1 MQTGVKLSGNGQA
14 PVQKYWKQL
23 MQMIQE
29 GEINP
34 LDMVTHRM
42 RLEDME
48 KIYAAFDKRDLG
60 MQKIYVQTKHSAAPS
75 PGSPALTT
83 L

>member
-23 MQMIQE
+23 MELIQK
-29 GEINP
+29 GDLNP

-48 KIYAAFDKRDLG
+48 KIYPAFEKRDLG
-60 MQKIYVQTKHSAAPS
+60 LQKIFVQTKHSAPIA
-75 PGSPALTT
+75 PGSPALTA